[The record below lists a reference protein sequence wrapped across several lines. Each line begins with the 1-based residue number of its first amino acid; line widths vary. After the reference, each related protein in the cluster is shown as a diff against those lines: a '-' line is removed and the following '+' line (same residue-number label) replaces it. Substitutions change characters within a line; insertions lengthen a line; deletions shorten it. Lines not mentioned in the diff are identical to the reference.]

1 MDGNGAMKSGWQ
13 FWIDRGGT
21 FTDVVAKKPDGELI
35 THKLLSENPALENLL
50 LLCLYF
56 NFCLKERLGILQNP
70 RSILKEKKFSIHLSQ
85 DFAL

>member
-35 THKLLSENPALENLL
+35 THKLLSENPEAYRDAAVQGIRDLL
-50 LLCLYF
+50 RIAKDAPIPAGQDRGGQDG
-56 NFCLKERLGILQNP
+56 NHRRHERAVGT
-70 RSILKEKKFSIHLSQ
+70 
-85 DFAL
+85 